1 MLAHSSVGRVSRPC
15 AGPRAH
21 PHITK
26 RTWVH
31 SNPRRCVTAQAEAGD
46 SSSSGEGAADIVHDV
61 VELRG
66 MRVSLEQSDPVVEYR
81 VQWKDGS
88 PDTW

>member
-1 MLAHSSVGRVSRPC
+1 
-15 AGPRAH
+15 
-21 PHITK
+21 
-26 RTWVH
+26 
-31 SNPRRCVTAQAEAGD
+31 
-46 SSSSGEGAADIVHDV
+46 
-61 VELRG
+61 